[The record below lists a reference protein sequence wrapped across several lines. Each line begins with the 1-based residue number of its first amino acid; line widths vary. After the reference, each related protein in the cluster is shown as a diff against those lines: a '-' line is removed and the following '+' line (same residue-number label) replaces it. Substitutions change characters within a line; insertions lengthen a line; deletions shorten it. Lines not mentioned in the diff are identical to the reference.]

1 MNEEIN
7 SKSRKLIVIENKLF
21 LQKHLSR
28 NAWRVLLESVVCQE
42 KKVLMKILVSQQE
55 QWRANWRVGGR
66 LQRNNAR
73 LSKQWCCWWWCWWWW
88 WWWWKY
94 GFQKHTTISNICSGC
109 KFKIY
114 DKRESSRISSTQT
127 QYNWKRYLGWFSIS
141 SEIQL
146 DLRKLIQFPRFNTN
160 HPTDNSIYRN
170 FMQDLRKKF
179 EIRFVDMHSKKTDFS
194 LISQPFDVELD
205 SAKFSNGINWNAE

>member
-1 MNEEIN
+1 MKSVARECCLPRKEGAYENISLSARTMTWQIEE
-7 SKSRKLIVIENKLF
+7 L
-21 LQKHLSR
+21 
-28 NAWRVLLESVVCQE
+28 A
-42 KKVLMKILVSQQE
+42 
-55 QWRANWRVGGR
+55 GR

-73 LSKQWCCWWWCWWWW
+73 LSKQWCCWWWCWWWWW

-179 EIRFVDMHSKKTDFS
+179 EIGFVDMHSKKTDFS

-205 SAKFSNGINWNAE
+205 SAKFSNGINWNAK